1 MSRSRDVKMG
11 ENARTRSFFSP
22 RARVLLYFYCFD
34 GSAAREYVCLFF
46 AKWVGKKKRK
56 SSRLL
61 MKNESLSKQ
70 KLNQNLCSGWKKKK
84 RRQPKSKF
92 LFSSSRFFLEWVSLD
107 ENFFFFFSFL
117 LILCARWHFF
127 TNLLSYH
134 SNAPKT
140 FTHRSWYMHTR
151 ALTKYHP
158 HKPALTC
165 IFSSFLIKTE
175 SEHIGEESEHEGV
188 FFLNLNFTP

>member
-22 RARVLLYFYCFD
+22 RARVLLYFFCFD
-34 GSAAREYVCLFF
+34 GSDAREYVCLFF

-56 SSRLL
+56 SSALDEKTSHSQQNSSKFVCRGGRK
-61 MKNESLSKQ
+61 KNEEL
-70 KLNQNLCSGWKKKK
+70 
-84 RRQPKSKF
+84 KSNF
-92 LFSSSRFFLEWVSLD
+92 LFCALLFEVSLKRKLLFFLLFPLES
-107 ENFFFFFSFL
+107 
-117 LILCARWHFF
+117 CARWHFF

-134 SNAPKT
+134 PNAPKT
-140 FTHRSWYMHTR
+140 FNHRFWYMHTR

-165 IFSSFLIKTE
+165 IFSSF
-175 SEHIGEESEHEGV
+175 
-188 FFLNLNFTP
+188 